1 MYLAPALFAGESS
14 AMSALYWP
22 AEPQTPVRRHPGL
35 ELLFAIVPEARM
47 PAVQM
52 PAVQMPAVQMPGA
65 RMPAVQMP
73 GVQMIEPQ
81 MPGAQMP
88 GVQMIEPQMIEA
100 VKTATSKMAVC
111 QLEARMTLDLTR

>member
-1 MYLAPALFAGESS
+1 
-14 AMSALYWP
+14 MSALYWP

-52 PAVQMPAVQMPGA
+52 PGA
-65 RMPAVQMP
+65 RMPAV
-73 GVQMIEPQ
+73 
-81 MPGAQMP
+81 QMP

>member
-1 MYLAPALFAGESS
+1 
-14 AMSALYWP
+14 MSALYWP

-35 ELLFAIVPEARM
+35 ELLFAIV
-47 PAVQM
+47 
-52 PAVQMPAVQMPGA
+52 PGA

>member
-52 PAVQMPAVQMPGA
+52 PGA
-65 RMPAVQMP
+65 RMPAV
-73 GVQMIEPQ
+73 
-81 MPGAQMP
+81 QMP

>member
-1 MYLAPALFAGESS
+1 
-14 AMSALYWP
+14 MSALYWP

-47 PAVQM
+47 PAVQ
-52 PAVQMPAVQMPGA
+52 
-65 RMPAVQMP
+65 MPAVQMP

>member
-1 MYLAPALFAGESS
+1 MYLAPALLAGESS

-52 PAVQMPAVQMPGA
+52 PAVQMP
-65 RMPAVQMP
+65 

-88 GVQMIEPQMIEA
+88 GVQMIEA

>member
-1 MYLAPALFAGESS
+1 
-14 AMSALYWP
+14 
-22 AEPQTPVRRHPGL
+22 
-35 ELLFAIVPEARM
+35 
-47 PAVQM
+47 M

-81 MPGAQMP
+81 M
-88 GVQMIEPQMIEA
+88 IEA

-111 QLEARMTLDLTR
+111 QREARMTLDLTHQNSNPKGPHKADWSDIAFSEWWTSRDYLYEGLDEDDGS